1 MPLSTPHDFAGT
13 WDVSTTL
20 TGGISHMDV
29 YVRDPFD
36 GTTHVPEP
44 GSLGLVGL
52 AIAVLGLSARRRRA

>member
-1 MPLSTPHDFAGT
+1 
-13 WDVSTTL
+13 
-20 TGGISHMDV
+20 MDV